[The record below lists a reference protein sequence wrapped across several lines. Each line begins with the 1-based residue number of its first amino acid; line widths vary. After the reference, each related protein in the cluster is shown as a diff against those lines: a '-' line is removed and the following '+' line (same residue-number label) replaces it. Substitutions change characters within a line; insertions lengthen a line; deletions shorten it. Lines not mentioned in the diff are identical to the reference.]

1 MTTSQSRKNETRE
14 GKKGEI
20 RTIRPYFIMLPEYRV
35 ACYADEWLSK
45 CIVGGADTSHKEP
58 ARIPRACR
66 GVWFIFQITSLTLRF
81 YDFFYKLVYMLRTH
95 TCGELTA
102 KAKDQ
107 TVTLGGWVHRR
118 RDHGGLIFIDL
129 RDRYGLTQL
138 RFDPSLN

>member
-58 ARIPRACR
+58 AQIPRVCR
-66 GVWFIFQITSLTLRF
+66 GVGFI
-81 YDFFYKLVYMLRTH
+81 LVAL
-95 TCGELTA
+95 L
-102 KAKDQ
+102 
-107 TVTLGGWVHRR
+107 
-118 RDHGGLIFIDL
+118 FN
-129 RDRYGLTQL
+129 
-138 RFDPSLN
+138 FDVYLSG